1 MIYDPAKKFQKDLC
15 TGCGICSTVCP
26 ADAIV
31 TDNNGIVT
39 SFKKCIN
46 CSHCGCYCPQ
56 NCFNLKSVTDY
67 SLPAADLIQHLFAR
81 RRSVRVF
88 KDDPISE
95 SILQSL
101 LEPIGCAPTGRNAQ
115 GLTVEVLADREVI
128 KKVIVKPLIK
138 AIRVIDSVGLIS
150 LVAGSERHLI
160 RKLKNNIDLITC
172 NAPCVLLFKAPRS
185 NPTGKTDSIIAAT
198 MVSIKAESLGLGVFW
213 NGIIQL
219 SSIFLPIKNKH
230 AVLCIGYPALKQ
242 YQKAPLRNWNRIN

>member
-1 MIYDPAKKFQKDLC
+1 MIYEPSKKFQKDLC

-26 ADAIV
+26 QSAII
-31 TDNNGIVT
+31 TDNNGIVV
-39 SFKKCIN
+39 SFNECIN
-46 CSHCGCYCPQ
+46 CGHCGCYCPQ
-56 NCFNLKSVTDY
+56 NCFNLKSVADY
-67 SLPAADLIQHLFAR
+67 SLSAADIVQHLFER

-88 KDDPISE
+88 NDEPISDT
-95 SILQSL
+95 ILQSL

-115 GLTVEVLADREVI
+115 GLTVEVLSDREVI

-138 AIRVIDSVGLIS
+138 AIQVIDSVGLIS

-160 RKLKNNIDLITC
+160 RKLKKNIDLITY
-172 NAPCVLLFKAPRS
+172 NAPCILLFKAPIS

-219 SSIFLPIKNKH
+219 SSIFLPIKRKH

-242 YQKAPLRNWNRIN
+242 YQRAPLRQWKQF